1 MYKKLDLDGNVW
13 SIFVHKTEDFEVDT
27 LIECGASCNSKEQQ
41 CDMFIFQKEKLKC
54 HVGIFENSN
63 QNFLSGQ
70 TGTNPAF
77 LYIGKYIFYPLF
89 VLSNILE
96 LALNYYLDLNIFSS
110 GILTH
115 EKTFFSVNFDNL
127 KLMFLLLF
135 FQKN

>member
-54 HVGIFENSN
+54 HVGTFENSN
-63 QNFLSGQ
+63 QNYLNGQ

-96 LALNYYLDLNIFSS
+96 LALNYYLDLNIIYFHPA
-110 GILTH
+110 L
-115 EKTFFSVNFDNL
+115 
-127 KLMFLLLF
+127 
-135 FQKN
+135 

>member
-1 MYKKLDLDGNVW
+1 MKNSHDWIVYYPDLILILFIRLYKKLDLDGNVW

-54 HVGIFENSN
+54 HVGTFENSN
-63 QNFLSGQ
+63 QNYLNGQ

-96 LALNYYLDLNIFSS
+96 LALNYYLDLNIIYFHPA
-110 GILTH
+110 L
-115 EKTFFSVNFDNL
+115 
-127 KLMFLLLF
+127 
-135 FQKN
+135 

>member
-1 MYKKLDLDGNVW
+1 MVGFLRSGIEYKLKNSHYWIVYYPDLILILFIRLYKKLDLDGNVW
-13 SIFVHKTEDFEVDT
+13 SVFVHKTEDFEVDT

-77 LYIGKYIFYPLF
+77 LYIGNEFL
-89 VLSNILE
+89 VASN
-96 LALNYYLDLNIFSS
+96 
-110 GILTH
+110 
-115 EKTFFSVNFDNL
+115 V
-127 KLMFLLLF
+127 
-135 FQKN
+135 